1 MFQPGKSLD
10 FRNKEVKTLNYKN
23 KKLNNLQKMTN
34 FIKSGDYGKLVGK
47 DCKPL
52 IKIQD
57 DQEIEE
63 ETSEVENE
71 EKVLEDVVIKPL
83 KKKELWEMKEK
94 ATKLEVTMQYQIS
107 KLEEEISNLKTKL
120 EWTRRDNCLI
130 GEKLKKK
137 QTKVSTY
144 LLIHQKYLKGG
155 LTIDP

>member
-1 MFQPGKSLD
+1 
-10 FRNKEVKTLNYKN
+10 
-23 KKLNNLQKMTN
+23 MTN

-47 DCKPL
+47 DGKPL

-94 ATKLEVTMQYQIS
+94 ATKLEVTMQY
-107 KLEEEISNLKTKL
+107 
-120 EWTRRDNCLI
+120 
-130 GEKLKKK
+130 
-137 QTKVSTY
+137 
-144 LLIHQKYLKGG
+144 
-155 LTIDP
+155 